1 MPSQA
6 GQRAVAGSVRSVPA
20 YVCTM
25 SDTFFKHHGNPHNHW
40 SKSAAFEITA
50 KLIAQVPPP
59 AVHHGVSAVGPLQLP
74 SLVDVSKS
82 RPIVSSA
89 DIFVRHEY
97 PKELPT
103 GWPRI

>member
-1 MPSQA
+1 M
-6 GQRAVAGSVRSVPA
+6 RPA
-20 YVCTM
+20 Y
-25 SDTFFKHHGNPHNHW
+25 SFLHNVRYIFHSACFG

-50 KLIAQVPPP
+50 KLIAHVPPP

-82 RPIVSSA
+82 RPIVSSD